1 MSRNSEDAWDED
13 VRRML
18 NEHQGQEQPAHDP
31 NDEET
36 QETEEGDPTALA
48 TELIREAF
56 AKEPHRTQEEW
67 ERLYNEEEEPDPHVR
82 LN

>member
-18 NEHQGQEQPAHDP
+18 NEHQGREQPAHDP

-36 QETEEGDPTALA
+36 QEAEEGDPTALA

-56 AKEPHRTQEEW
+56 AKEPHRSLEEW
-67 ERLYNEEEEPDPHVR
+67 ERLYEHAGDDDPDVR